1 MDRMYRWTR
10 HVYDWTRR
18 YYLFGRDRL
27 IDRIADHP
35 PGDVLE
41 VGCGTARNLRRL
53 HRLAPDH
60 RLYGMD
66 ASTQMLD
73 TARRG
78 LRRDG
83 ASSRIRL
90 AHGLASDVGPDMFG
104 RTAPFDVVFCSYVLS
119 MIPNHDAAIRASL
132 QALRPGGTFYIVDFW
147 DQADLPAPLA
157 RALQGWLGLFDVHHR
172 PALLD
177 TLLALEDRGTVRL
190 HLETVGP
197 RYAYLAALTRTTMEL
212 APGDTGTTPP
222 AHAGPAPA

>member
-27 IDRIADHP
+27 IDRIADHS

-53 HRLAPDH
+53 HRRAPDH

-73 TARRG
+73 TARRA
-78 LRRDG
+78 LQRDG
-83 ASSRIRL
+83 VSSQIHL
-90 AHGLASDVGPDMFG
+90 THGLAADVGPDMFG
-104 RTAPFDVVFCSYVLS
+104 RTAPFDVVLCSYVLS
-119 MIPNHDAAIRASL
+119 MIPDHDTAIRASL
-132 QALRPGGTFYIVDFW
+132 QALRPGGTLYIVDFW
-147 DQADLPAPLA
+147 DQADLPAPVA

-197 RYAYLAALTRTTMEL
+197 RYAYVAALTRTTTDA
-212 APGDTGTTPP
+212 APEGFGATPP